1 MKALTKKMGAGEK
14 AKILNKIF
22 SGFATYWRQHEFY
35 IQMVAKFIVR
45 CVPYK

>member
-22 SGFATYWRQHEFY
+22 CDILEATRVLYPNGSEIY
-35 IQMVAKFIVR
+35 SEVR
-45 CVPYK
+45 AL